1 MSFGESIAPLLG
13 RMTLAWFYFVQAY
26 RYAANWNVTSGLIAQ
41 KGLPAPG
48 AFLAV
53 GLLGIVMAGIALLLG
68 YRTRVAALVLFVI
81 TIWAT
86 LTLYDYWREPDP
98 VARVAELDIFVRNI
112 AISGGLLAIS
122 GLGGGNF
129 SMDGGG
135 GAKNGAAAKKK
146 GGGGGQKGGGGH
158 H

>member
-13 RMTLAWFYFVQAY
+13 RMILAWFYFVQAY
-26 RYAANWNVTSGLIAQ
+26 RYAVNWKVTSDLIGA

-48 AFLAV
+48 AFLFV
-53 GLLGIVMAGIALLLG
+53 GLAGIVVAGTALLLG
-68 YRTRVAALVLFVI
+68 YRTRIAALVLFVI

-86 LTLYDYWREPDP
+86 LTLYDYWREADAA
-98 VARVAELDIFVRNI
+98 ARVAEFDIFVRNI
-112 AISGGLLAIS
+112 AISGGLLAMV

-129 SMDGGG
+129 GMDSAGGG
-135 GAKNGAAAKKK
+135 KKK
-146 GGGGGQKGGGGH
+146 GGGGHGGGH